1 MKTFKSVAASI
12 IVALA
17 SLDAHALTIDFE
29 ATGTHG
35 YYNNLDYPIS
45 GFVFNYAMDNIDISP
60 ASPWSPTGPAHS
72 GSFAALNNHGGAGEV
87 ALSGGG
93 TFSFENLW
101 LRSWYG
107 SASAA
112 TVTGLLN
119 GVQVGSVS
127 GSIGSGWTNFTGNF
141 SQIDTLRIGTNGYF
155 LVDDITLN
163 SPAAPVPEP
172 ETYAMMLAG
181 LGMVGFL
188 ARRRRKG

>member
-1 MKTFKSVAASI
+1 MKTFKSVAASVI
-12 IVALA
+12 IALA
-17 SLDAHALTIDFE
+17 SLDAYALTIDFE
-29 ATGTHG
+29 ATGTPG
-35 YYNNLDYPIS
+35 NVNNLDYPIS
-45 GFVFNYAMDNIDISP
+45 GFVFNSTMDNIDISP
-60 ASPWSPTGPAHS
+60 TSGWSGTGPAHS
-72 GSFAALNNHGGAGEV
+72 GRFVALNNYGGVGEV
-87 ALSGGG
+87 KLSGGG

-101 LRSWYG
+101 LRSWFG
-107 SASAA
+107 SSNAA

-127 GSIGSGWTNFTGNF
+127 ASIGSGWTNYAGNF
-141 SQIDTLRIGTNGYF
+141 SQIDTLRIGANGYF

-163 SPAAPVPEP
+163 SPVAPVPEP